1 MAETVY
7 DVIVVGAGPAG
18 LGAALYAA
26 RARFRTLV
34 LERLIPGGQIYNTDR
49 IENYPGIPRIDGP
62 SLIDQMQ
69 KQAESFGAELKTTA
83 EVMDLARLPNGHIAV
98 YLGGRRPGHE
108 ERQIGSV
115 EQMPTSLD
123 PPAATVHS
131 PAAVFVGR
139 AVVLAV
145 GSHYRKLGV
154 PGEDEF
160 RNAGAGVSYCGTCD
174 APFFRDKEVVS
185 IGGGNTA
192 VEETLH
198 LLRYAKKA
206 TLIHRRDQFRA
217 EKVLVEELLT
227 KANEPNSNL
236 VIKYNTVAT
245 AIQGHGKVQSV
256 RLKNVKTG
264 EQEDYPC
271 DGAFI
276 FVGMTPNTEF
286 LKGVLELTDQ
296 GFIACD
302 CAYLRTP
309 IPGVFAAGDC
319 RVGAA
324 MQLAT
329 AIGDGVNAAMMIKQ
343 YFRDPSWWKKPVSDV
358 CQSFGW

>member
-1 MAETVY
+1 MVDTLY
-7 DVIVVGAGPAG
+7 DAIIVGAGPAG

-26 RARFRTLV
+26 RARFRTLI
-34 LERLIPGGQIYNTDR
+34 LERMIPGGQIYNTDR

-69 KQAESFGAELKTTA
+69 KQAEGFGAELKTA
-83 EVMDLARLPNGHIAV
+83 ADVSRLERLPD
-98 YLGGRRPGHE
+98 GRLAIHCDGARY
-108 ERQIGSV
+108 IGR
-115 EQMPTSLD
+115 
-123 PPAATVHS
+123 TVI
-131 PAAVFVGR
+131 
-139 AVVLAV
+139 LAV
-145 GSHYRKLGV
+145 GSRYRRLGV
-154 PGEDEF
+154 AGEDEF

-198 LLRYAKKA
+198 LLKYVKKA
-206 TLIHRRDQFRA
+206 TLIHRRDEFRA
-217 EKVLVEELLT
+217 DKVLVEELLA
-227 KANEPNSNL
+227 KAQEPGSNL
-236 VIKYNTVAT
+236 VIRYNTVAT
-245 AIQGHGKVQSV
+245 SIHGEGRVQSV

-264 EQEDYPC
+264 EHENYPC
-271 DGAFI
+271 DGVFI
-276 FVGMTPNTEF
+276 FVGMVPNTAF
-286 LKGVLELTDQ
+286 LQGTLELTDQ

-343 YFRDPSWWKKPVSDV
+343 YFRDPTWWTRPVSDV

>member
-1 MAETVY
+1 MVDTVY
-7 DVIVVGAGPAG
+7 DVIIVGAGPAG
-18 LGAALYAA
+18 LAAALYTA

-34 LERLIPGGQIYNTDR
+34 LERMIPGGQIYTTDR
-49 IENYPGIPRIDGP
+49 IENYPGIVRIDGP

-69 KQAESFGAELKTTA
+69 KQVESFGAELKTAA
-83 EVMDLARLPNGHIAV
+83 EVSRIEKRADGNLA
-98 YLGGRRPGHE
+98 
-108 ERQIGSV
+108 
-115 EQMPTSLD
+115 
-123 PPAATVHS
+123 VHCDS
-131 PAAVFVGR
+131 DRFTAR
-139 AVVLAV
+139 AVILAM

-198 LLRYAKKA
+198 LLKYVKKA

-217 EKVLVEELLT
+217 DKVLVEELLA
-227 KANEPNSNL
+227 KAGEPGSNL
-236 VIKYNTVAT
+236 VIKYDTVAT
-245 AIQGHGKVQSV
+245 AIQGQGKVQSA
-256 RLKNVKTG
+256 RLQNVKTG
-264 EQEDYPC
+264 HEENCPC

-276 FVGMTPNTEF
+276 FVGMTPNTGF
-286 LKGVLELTDQ
+286 LKGAIKLTEE
-296 GFIACD
+296 GFIVCD

-319 RVGAA
+319 RIGAA

-329 AIGDGVNAAMMIKQ
+329 AVGDGVNAAMMTKQ
-343 YFRDPSWWKKPVSDV
+343 YFRDPKWWNKPVSDAY
-358 CQSFGW
+358 QPSGG